1 MTKAYLIALV
11 KFTNKENFKA
21 DYGSKVADVF
31 ASFGGHF
38 LVRTPAV
45 IHHEGRWFDMHVVA
59 EFPSIKKPTKPWR
72 VTPIKRS
79 NRIVS
84 AIPMSSTAHFSSPK
98 VSPDHEKILA

>member
-11 KFTNKENFKA
+11 KFHDKEKFKA

-45 IHHEGRWFDMHVVA
+45 THHEGRTFDMHVVA
-59 EFPSIKKPTKPWR
+59 EFPNIEKANEALESDAYKAIKPHR
-72 VTPIKRS
+72 VGNS
-79 NRIVS
+79 DVEYGS
-84 AIPMSSTAHFSSPK
+84 FL
-98 VSPDHEKILA
+98 LAEGLA